1 MANLQE
7 IKRQND
13 NAKIIIG
20 RLISAVRGYKEAHL
34 NIGPETWVNRGV
46 SDASNW
52 KLRKEQLAQELV
64 AILVENE
71 ELLQYFQNVLYSQF
85 PNT

>member
-1 MANLQE
+1 MVSLRE
-7 IKRQND
+7 IKIQND
-13 NAKIIIG
+13 NAKIVIG
-20 RLISAVRGYKEAHL
+20 RLISAVRGYKEAHQ

-46 SDASNW
+46 VDGSNW

-71 ELLQYFQNVLYSQF
+71 ELLAYFQNILYSQF